1 MYHWHI
7 FALIV
12 LLSNRRRRG
21 AAVRTSGRRRRLVA
35 RVVAEDGFAIV
46 GGVHAERPQAMR
58 AHNGTIVML
67 ETFIHSFKKQ
77 FLSHW

>member
-12 LLSNRRRRG
+12 TAGGAALLSG
-21 AAVRTSGRRRRLVA
+21 RLVA

-46 GGVHAERPQAMR
+46 GGVHAERPQALR